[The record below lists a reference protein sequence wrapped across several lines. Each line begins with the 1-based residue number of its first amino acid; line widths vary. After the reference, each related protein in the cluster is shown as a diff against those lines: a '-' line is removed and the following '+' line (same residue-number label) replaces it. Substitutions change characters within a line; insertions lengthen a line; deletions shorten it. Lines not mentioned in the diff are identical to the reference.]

1 MRSHYHVINIQLKHI
16 EAAMTHLVTESTL
29 TDRYQTTVPDLVR
42 KALDLKKREKLRYT
56 IEDDGRVM
64 LSRAEDNE
72 TDPVMDSFLDFIASD
87 IQSHPE
93 RVAAVSNDFVNRVQQ
108 AVKGVEVDLNA
119 PLDDEDDE

>member
-1 MRSHYHVINIQLKHI
+1 
-16 EAAMTHLVTESTL
+16 MTHLVTESTL
-29 TDRYQTTVPDLVR
+29 TDRYQTTVPGLVR

>member
-1 MRSHYHVINIQLKHI
+1 
-16 EAAMTHLVTESTL
+16 MTHLVTESTL

-93 RVAAVSNDFVNRVQQ
+93 RAAAVSNDFVNRVQQ